1 MRSTPRALAARTFS
15 VRNIRLPYV
24 DGIFE
29 KSENHADRRSM
40 ETPDEDIVCSRN
52 PECPDANVSAKT
64 REIDFRSR
72 VFSYVD
78 TVTYFL
84 STITYFSLNIS
95 KHHIS
100 VDLSITI
107 LRA

>member
-29 KSENHADRRSM
+29 KSENYADDRRSM

-52 PECPDANVSAKT
+52 PECPEANVSAKT
-64 REIDFRSR
+64 REIDFRGPLLYGHGN
-72 VFSYVD
+72 VFPFND
-78 TVTYFL
+78 NRFL
-84 STITYFSLNIS
+84 VKYI
-95 KHHIS
+95 
-100 VDLSITI
+100 
-107 LRA
+107 

>member
-29 KSENHADRRSM
+29 KSENLADDRRSM

-52 PECPDANVSAKT
+52 PERVPTYVSAKP
-64 REIDFRSR
+64 REIEFRSR
-72 VFSYVD
+72 TRV
-78 TVTYFL
+78 
-84 STITYFSLNIS
+84 SL
-95 KHHIS
+95 
-100 VDLSITI
+100 T
-107 LRA
+107 RTR